1 MAENERRKIVGRV
14 GVFKV
19 DDSLISR
26 EMQQD
31 YIPDDADKEDHEFYT
46 AVAETRDHFQ
56 VSDIGPGDVER
67 DAPISDEEVDA
78 ELLEAAAE
86 GVLHDVSQFTADE
99 EIREEFEERQNIHA
113 ASKQMYREM
122 REYNAK
128 SPELTAGDIDAAWE
142 EANVGDE
149 TPGGLHPAPT
159 PDQDVIDDIG
169 RATGL
174 TYEDD
179 EPLRSVEK
187 LRDRDVHRW
196 ELNPESADDIEEP
209 EDEEPGDPRP
219 AKI

>member
-1 MAENERRKIVGRV
+1 MAQTERKKVVGRV
-14 GVFKV
+14 GVFKI
-19 DDSLISR
+19 DHSLISR
-26 EMQQD
+26 EMEQD
-31 YIPDDADKEDHEFYT
+31 YIPPDAVKEDEEFYT
-46 AVAETRDHFQ
+46 AVAETRDNFQ
-56 VSDIGPGDVER
+56 VSDIGPGDVEH
-67 DAPISDEEVDA
+67 DAAISDEELDD

-86 GVLHDVSQFTADE
+86 GVLHDISQFTSDE
-99 EIREEFEERQNIHA
+99 EIREEFEERQNIQA

-122 REYNAK
+122 RDYNAK

-159 PDQDVIDDIG
+159 PDQDVVDDIG

-196 ELNPESADDIEEP
+196 ELNPESADD
-209 EDEEPGDPRP
+209 DEELEDDEPHDPRP